1 MQMRSANAHA
11 CPAFKPGQV
20 ARAGELGNGYL
31 QTLALSSA
39 RDLTKCEAHRVSG
52 ITAVLGI
59 GFLTAVLSPRTRS
72 PSLPVHLGWFMRL
85 ALKLGTDPKH
95 LTH

>member
-1 MQMRSANAHA
+1 MHSANAHA
-11 CPAFKPGQV
+11 CMAFKPGQV
-20 ARAGELGNGYL
+20 AKAGELGNGYL
-31 QTLALSSA
+31 QTLALGSA

-59 GFLTAVLSPRTRS
+59 GFLTTVLSPRTLS
-72 PSLPVHLGWFMRL
+72 PSLPAHLNRFMQL
-85 ALKLGTDPKH
+85 ALKPGNDPTH